1 MNGFAETASGAG
13 IRRRGQAIEAT
24 TFNFRKETIMKQSR
38 KFALAVIASVG
49 LGVAA
54 AAYAQQG
61 SMGGG
66 MGHDGQGG
74 TQQGGMMG
82 GMGPGGTGGM
92 QQGGMM
98 GGMGG
103 GMTGHGAA
111 QQLMTPEER
120 TALMEKIHDARTP
133 EERQQIAAAARTE
146 MQKRAREKGI
156 TLPEHH
162 GPRFGATPQA
172 PADTGQPN

>member
-1 MNGFAETASGAG
+1 
-13 IRRRGQAIEAT
+13 
-24 TFNFRKETIMKQSR
+24 MKQSH

-54 AAYAQQG
+54 AAYAQPG
-61 SMGGG
+61 SGGGG
-66 MGHDGQGG
+66 MGHDAGGG

-82 GMGPGGTGGM
+82 GMGGMQQGGMGPGGMSGT

-103 GMTGHGAA
+103 GMTEHGAA

-120 TALMEKIHDARTP
+120 TALMEKMHNARTP
-133 EERQQIAAAARTE
+133 EEHQQIAAATRAE
-146 MQKRAREKGI
+146 MQKRAQERGI
-156 TLPEHH
+156 TLRGHH
-162 GPRFGATPQA
+162 GPRSGAAPQA
-172 PADTGQPN
+172 PATN

>member
-1 MNGFAETASGAG
+1 
-13 IRRRGQAIEAT
+13 
-24 TFNFRKETIMKQSR
+24 MKQSH

-54 AAYAQQG
+54 AAYAQPG
-61 SMGGG
+61 SGGGG
-66 MGHDGQGG
+66 MGHDAQGG

-82 GMGPGGTGGM
+82 GMGAGG
-92 QQGGMM
+92 M

-103 GMTGHGAA
+103 GMTAHGA

-120 TALMEKIHDARTP
+120 TALMEKMRNARTP
-133 EERQQIAAAARTE
+133 EEHQKIAAATRAE
-146 MQKRAREKGI
+146 MQKRAKEKGI

-162 GPRFGATPQA
+162 GPRSGATPQA
-172 PADTGQPN
+172 PATN